1 MLGAGGAV
9 SQPTEILPGL
19 VDDSSSDEFKRQLN
33 EPNESSLYNFTT
45 VSNVDP
51 NIDSSKHITPEEIF
65 EILWQTDNA
74 QWNSL

>member
-9 SQPTEILPGL
+9 LGPPTTFLRRL
-19 VDDSSSDEFKRQLN
+19 VEAFCSDEFKKQLN
-33 EPNESSLYNFTT
+33 ECKDFIT

-51 NIDSSKHITPEEIF
+51 DIDSSKHITPEEVF